1 MFANA
6 PICRRLWVVFGGAIE
21 LKIGI
26 GGMAEAEIDEF
37 DEATKQRFMDED
49 SEAWNSI
56 CVILGGIISI
66 GLILAV
72 LAVTIVL

>member
-1 MFANA
+1 
-6 PICRRLWVVFGGAIE
+6 
-21 LKIGI
+21 
-26 GGMAEAEIDEF
+26 MAVDEF

-56 CVILGGIISI
+56 CTILMWIISV

-72 LAVTIVL
+72 LAVFIVLKVL